1 MWHRGRPDPRITR
14 VGRLL
19 RRFRLDELPQLWNVL
34 RGEMALVGPRPT
46 WTGEVQAWDLPDYNI
61 RLLVKPGITGWAQI
75 NAPATDSREDT
86 VDKLCYDLYYI
97 KNISFALDLSIL
109 LKTLRRVFEP
119 EHLVRRRS
127 RGGSAGAGASA
138 KGSI

>member
-1 MWHRGRPDPRITR
+1 M
-14 VGRLL
+14 L

-109 LKTLRRVFEP
+109 LKTLPVVIRKT
-119 EHLVRRRS
+119 
-127 RGGSAGAGASA
+127 GW
-138 KGSI
+138 